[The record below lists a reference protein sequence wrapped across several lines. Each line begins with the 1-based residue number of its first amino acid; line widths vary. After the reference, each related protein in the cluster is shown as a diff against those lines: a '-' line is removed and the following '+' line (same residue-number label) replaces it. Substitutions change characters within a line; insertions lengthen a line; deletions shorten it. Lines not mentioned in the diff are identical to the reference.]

1 MAMED
6 VGTTCVSMSII
17 SPIIGLDF
25 GFAIWCGVS
34 SRCGAYTELVKN
46 APKPLTPLN
55 KWKVPKKRRKQQT
68 TRKHNREGTVREG
81 SGAFTHPSQFIHSSG
96 TSWQIDVL
104 HFVSIDVFKFGATCP
119 WFLDER
125 EITLRKLSKNN
136 NFLVDGGTARLSYT
150 VLVATHAAAL
160 SH

>member
-55 KWKVPKKRRKQQT
+55 KWKVPKNRRKQQT

-81 SGAFTHPSQFIHSSG
+81 SDI
-96 TSWQIDVL
+96 
-104 HFVSIDVFKFGATCP
+104 
-119 WFLDER
+119 
-125 EITLRKLSKNN
+125 
-136 NFLVDGGTARLSYT
+136 
-150 VLVATHAAAL
+150 VATYARDVYDDNVRTQWPRRCVNTPGPGRNL
-160 SH
+160 